1 MQAEA
6 ARKLAVGDK
15 KSKKR
20 KSKGGA
26 EGKKKSKQN
35 DGKAA
40 AAAVRCPR
48 QVILAGKDRMAPRKV
63 GMDLVKHLD
72 GPELAIIEDSG
83 SQLKV
88 SEGDIV
94 EIDPRERDDK
104 DTIVFERVLAIG
116 EGEGSARL
124 GQPYLAGASVKAELV
139 DEILGEKLH
148 VIKYKR
154 RKGYRRKI
162 GHRQQYLRVKIASIE
177 G

>member
-1 MQAEA
+1 MPGEKPASDWGGNGPGESFRQFNEPLPLEQISITRYSARFPRRA
-6 ARKLAVGDK
+6 AGEEWNCQTYEEPTVY
-15 KSKKR
+15 
-20 KSKGGA
+20 
-26 EGKKKSKQN
+26 
-35 DGKAA
+35 
-40 AAAVRCPR
+40 
-48 QVILAGKDRMAPRKV
+48 
-63 GMDLVKHLD
+63 
-72 GPELAIIEDSG
+72 AIIEDSG

-104 DTIVFERVLAIG
+104 DTIVFDRVLAIG
-116 EGEGSARL
+116 EGEGAARL
-124 GQPYLAGASVKAELV
+124 GHPYLAGAKVTAELL

-162 GHRQQYLRVKIASIE
+162 GHRQQYLRVKISSIE